1 MTKASLAFFSSR
13 IENQKGAEIR
23 PFYDNIIFAQS
34 NLLKFLLPTFL
45 FKEKYGAC
53 FSFPKKSRSFEDCQ
67 DFKYALYGDKRN
79 AVRHLADSLCRA

>member
-53 FSFPKKSRSFEDCQ
+53 FSFPKKSRSVAE
-67 DFKYALYGDKRN
+67 GG
-79 AVRHLADSLCRA
+79 ADGGCKLRVFGNNEIHAEG